1 MAWPAALQKAIGRDQ
16 GPQLWSSQTWVPS
29 SAAST
34 TLQQQQNADL
44 SRPSEGVLIILRYR
58 ATIGVA
64 AYTSLNAEAPQN
76 LLQSVR
82 IYGNN
87 TRTSQTVP
95 YNGSGATLFAM
106 GSMMDTSGTGTPSVQ
121 YITSSVAAVQNRQ
134 PRLSSPMGLAVGTAA
149 GQFGGVA
156 SYDVETH
163 YYLPFG
169 PFGAHGAMRTLFSQR
184 DSDWQRTMAFT
195 VALGTVTTTGGADA
209 FGVKGGTTTLAF
221 TGYGGVG
228 NPAFNIYLI
237 PTLQASATGAV
248 IAAYT
253 PGVIQRNVQAPATAP
268 TANGT
273 QQLLALLQNYDT
285 STIYCKTGVVTALGD
300 YLSLSD
306 NIFTKYYLT
315 VGGKPIITL
324 NDQYSFKA
332 WEEYKCQGQFP
343 QGYTAWSSV
352 AGGDKFNWKS
362 IFKAPTAGTQF
373 NFYADIV
380 GAANQQAEIFQEQV
394 LVEPAIIGGNAS

>member
-1 MAWPAALQKAIGRDQ
+1 MPWPAALQKSIGRDQ
-16 GPQLWSSQTWVPS
+16 GPQLWSSQSWAPG
-29 SAAST
+29 AANV

-58 ATIGVA
+58 ATVGVA

-87 TRTSQTVP
+87 SRTSQTVP
-95 YNGSGATLFAM
+95 YNGSGASLFGL
-106 GSMMDTSGTGTPSVQ
+106 GSMFDTSGTGAGSVQ

-134 PRLSSPMGLAVGTAA
+134 PRLSSPMGLTVGTAA

-169 PFGAHGAMRTLFSQR
+169 PFGAKSEFRTLFSQR
-184 DSDWQRTMAFT
+184 DSDWNRTMAFT
-195 VALGTVTTTGGADA
+195 LTLGTNPTTGAADA
-209 FGVKGGTTTLAF
+209 FGVKGGTTTLVF

-228 NPAFNIYLI
+228 NPTVNVYLI

-253 PGVIQRNVQAPATAP
+253 PGVIQRNVQAPTTAP
-268 TANGT
+268 TANGN

-285 STIYCKTGVVTALGD
+285 PGIIVKAGVVTAAGD
-300 YLSLSD
+300 YSSLSD

-324 NDQYSFKA
+324 NDQFSFKA
-332 WEEYKCQGQFP
+332 WEEYKCQGLFQ

-352 AGGDKFNWKS
+352 GGGDKFNWKS

-373 NFYADIV
+373 NLYADIA
-380 GAANQQAEIFQEQV
+380 GAANQQSEIFQEQV
-394 LVEPAIIGGNAS
+394 LVQPAIIGGNAK

>member
-1 MAWPAALQKAIGRDQ
+1 MAWPTALQQTIGRDQ
-16 GPQLWSSQTWVPS
+16 GPQLWSSQSWTPGTV
-29 SAAST
+29 AV
-34 TLQQQQNADL
+34 TLQQQQMADL
-44 SRPSEGVLIILRYR
+44 SRPSEGVLIIIRYR

-76 LLQSVR
+76 ILQTAR

-87 TRTSQTVP
+87 SRAGQMAP
-95 YNGSGATLFAM
+95 FNGSGASLYAL
-106 GSMMDTSGTGTPSVQ
+106 GSMFDTSGTGAASVQ

-134 PRLSSPMGLAVGTAA
+134 PRLSSPMGLTVGTAA

-169 PFGAHGAMRTLFSQR
+169 PFGASAAFRTLFSQR
-184 DSDWQRTMAFT
+184 DADWNRTMAFT
-195 VALGTVTTTGGADA
+195 LTLGTNPTTGAADA
-209 FGVKGGTTTLAF
+209 FGVKAGTTTLAF

-228 NPAFNIYLI
+228 NPQVNVYLI

-248 IAAYT
+248 VAAYV
-253 PGVIQRNVQAPATAP
+253 PGVIQRNVSSPATAP
-268 TANGT
+268 TSNGN
-273 QQLLALLQNYDT
+273 QQLLQLLQNYDT
-285 STIYCKTGVVTALGD
+285 SAITIKSGVVTAAGD
-300 YLSLSD
+300 YSSLSD

-315 VGGKPIITL
+315 VGGKPLIQL
-324 NDQYSFKA
+324 NDQFSFKA
-332 WEEYKCQGQFP
+332 FSEYKCQGLFP

-362 IFKAPTAGTQF
+362 IFKAPVAGTQF
-373 NFYADIV
+373 NLYADVV
-380 GAANQQAEIFQEQV
+380 GAANQQAEIWQEQI
-394 LVEPAIIGGNAS
+394 LIQPAVIGGNAS